1 MTKTLS
7 YWKGQLILPM
17 SSVDKSGK
25 TRMETAAVLDD
36 ESHGF
41 PEPIVA
47 IRTDSVV
54 QGSKLPLIQS
64 MDQLTPEETPHDT
77 SMYFTGAFEQV
88 HNKPQVN
95 EEQCHFET
103 EALEIQNIGNATA
116 TEQDELTTFL
126 GTIMNLEAF
135 NQRMSI
141 VDSES
146 EEESKSFSLKLRA
159 SKVQ

>member
-1 MTKTLS
+1 
-7 YWKGQLILPM
+7 M

-77 SMYFTGAFEQV
+77 SMYFTGAFE
-88 HNKPQVN
+88 
-95 EEQCHFET
+95 
-103 EALEIQNIGNATA
+103 
-116 TEQDELTTFL
+116 
-126 GTIMNLEAF
+126 
-135 NQRMSI
+135 
-141 VDSES
+141 
-146 EEESKSFSLKLRA
+146 
-159 SKVQ
+159 